1 MMMELGTYLHD
12 KRIIVENSLKD
23 IFSSFKNT
31 PGILRDAMEY
41 MLFSNGKRIR
51 PILAIAA
58 CEANGKPADD
68 LLPLACTIEM
78 IHTYSLIHDDL
89 PSLDND
95 DIRRGKPTC
104 HKVFG
109 DAVAILAGDALL
121 TEAFRIMTDS
131 RYTENISPRILKQ
144 VIYEIAS
151 ASGADGMVGGQVMDV
166 IYEGKEGT
174 KNILNYIHIHKT
186 TALIRASVRIGAV
199 MGGSKIRDLKRF
211 TKYAECIGLAFQ
223 IMDDILDA
231 EGDEE
236 LVGKR
241 LKKDTGKQTY
251 IKHYGIVASKIKL
264 EQLIDEAVKSIE
276 FLGDDAMMLSELARF
291 LGNRVT

>member
-1 MMMELGTYLHD
+1 MMELGTYLHD
-12 KRIIVENSLKD
+12 KRIVVENTLKD
-23 IFSSFKNT
+23 IFASFKTT
-31 PGILRDAMEY
+31 PGTLRDAMEY

-58 CEANGKPADD
+58 CEANGKSSEDM
-68 LLPLACTIEM
+68 LPLACTIEM

-89 PSLDND
+89 PGIDND

-109 DAVAILAGDALL
+109 EAIAVLAGDALL
-121 TEAFRIMTDS
+121 TEAFRIMTDN
-131 RYTENISPRILKQ
+131 RYTENISPKILKRL
-144 VIYEIAS
+144 VFEIAS
-151 ASGADGMVGGQVMDV
+151 AAGADGMVGGQVMDV
-166 IYEGKEGT
+166 LYDGKEGT
-174 KNILNYIHIHKT
+174 KNILNYIHMHKT
-186 TALIRASVRIGAV
+186 TSLIRASVRMGAIV
-199 MGGSKIRDLKRF
+199 GGSKIRDLTRF

-251 IKHYGIVASKIKL
+251 IKHYGITASKIKL

-276 FLGDDAMMLSELARF
+276 FLGDNSIILSDLARF
-291 LGNRVT
+291 LGNRVA

>member
-1 MMMELGTYLHD
+1 MMELGAYLHD
-12 KRIIVENSLKD
+12 KRIIVESTLKD
-23 IFSSFKNT
+23 IFASFKTT
-31 PGILRDAMEY
+31 PGMLRDAMEY

-51 PILAIAA
+51 PVLAVAA
-58 CEANGKPADD
+58 CEANGKSSDD
-68 LLPLACTIEM
+68 LLPIACTIEM

-89 PSLDND
+89 PSIDDD
-95 DIRRGKPTC
+95 DIRRGRPTC

-109 DAVAILAGDALL
+109 DAIAILAGDALL
-121 TEAFRIMTDS
+121 TEAFRIMADNH
-131 RYTENISPRILKQ
+131 YTENISPKVLKQ
-144 VIYEIAS
+144 IIFEIAT

-166 IYEGKEGT
+166 LYDGKDGT
-174 KNILNYIHIHKT
+174 KNILNYIHMHKT
-186 TALIRASVRIGAV
+186 TALIKASVRIGAI
-199 MGGSKIRDLKRF
+199 MGGSKIRELKRF

-251 IKHYGIVASKIKL
+251 IKHYGIMASKIKL
-264 EQLIDEAVKSIE
+264 EQLIEEATKSVE
-276 FLGDDAMMLSELARF
+276 FLGDNATILTGLARF
-291 LGNRVT
+291 LGNRIA

>member
-1 MMMELGTYLHD
+1 MMELGAYLHD
-12 KRIIVENSLKD
+12 KRIIVENTLKD
-23 IFSSFKNT
+23 VFASFKTT
-31 PGILRDAMEY
+31 PGMLRDAMEY

-58 CEANGKPADD
+58 CEANGKSSDD
-68 LLPLACTIEM
+68 LLPVACTIEM

-89 PSLDND
+89 PSIDND
-95 DIRRGKPTC
+95 DIRRGRPTC
-104 HKVFG
+104 HRVFG
-109 DAVAILAGDALL
+109 DAIAILAGDALL
-121 TEAFRIMTDS
+121 TEAFRVMADN
-131 RYTENISPRILKQ
+131 RYTENISPKILKQ
-144 VIYEIAS
+144 IIFEIAT

-166 IYEGKEGT
+166 LYDGKEGT
-174 KNILNYIHIHKT
+174 KNILNYIHMHKT
-186 TALIRASVRIGAV
+186 TALIKASVRIGAI
-199 MGGSKIRDLKRF
+199 MGGSKTRELKKF

-251 IKHYGIVASKIKL
+251 IKHYGIMASKIKL
-264 EQLIDEAVKSIE
+264 EQLIEEATKSVE
-276 FLGDDAMMLSELARF
+276 FLGDNAIILSDLAKF
-291 LGNRVT
+291 LGNRAA

>member
-1 MMMELGTYLHD
+1 
-12 KRIIVENSLKD
+12 
-23 IFSSFKNT
+23 
-31 PGILRDAMEY
+31 MEY

-58 CEANGKPADD
+58 CEANGKSSDD
-68 LLPLACTIEM
+68 LLPVACTIEM

-89 PSLDND
+89 PSIDND
-95 DIRRGKPTC
+95 DIRRGRPTC
-104 HKVFG
+104 HRVFG
-109 DAVAILAGDALL
+109 DAIAILAGDALL
-121 TEAFRIMTDS
+121 TEAFRVMADN
-131 RYTENISPRILKQ
+131 RYTENISPKILKQ
-144 VIYEIAS
+144 IIFEIAT

-166 IYEGKEGT
+166 LYDGKEGT
-174 KNILNYIHIHKT
+174 KNILNYIHMHKT
-186 TALIRASVRIGAV
+186 TALIKASVRIGAI
-199 MGGSKIRDLKRF
+199 MGGSKTRELKKF

-251 IKHYGIVASKIKL
+251 IKHYGIMASKIKL
-264 EQLIDEAVKSIE
+264 EQLIEEATKSVE
-276 FLGDDAMMLSELARF
+276 FLGDNAIILSDLAKF
-291 LGNRVT
+291 LGNRAA